1 MSSPV
6 DRRLALGVT
15 GASGAVLALA
25 LAEAVLAAGWQLEF
39 VCSGFGRLMW
49 SQELGR
55 PIEAD
60 IEKLSS
66 LGRLRVHKSADLA
79 SPLASGS
86 YPVNAYAIAPA
97 SMATVGAIASG
108 AGSNLIHRM
117 SDVAIKEKRTLVLV
131 PRECPLSAIHL
142 QNLLALA
149 RLGAVIA
156 PPMPAFYDRPD
167 SIDQVVAAT
176 VQRLLVWAGINSEL
190 PPEMQWQPLRR

>member
-25 LAEAVLAAGWQLEF
+25 LAEAVLAAGWQLEL
-39 VCSGFGRLMW
+39 VCSSFGRLMW

-66 LGRLRVHKSADLA
+66 LGRLQVHKSADLA

-108 AGSNLIHRM
+108 VGSNLIHRM
-117 SDVAIKEKRTLVLV
+117 GDVAIKEKRTLVLV

-142 QNLLALA
+142 QNLLTLA

-156 PPMPAFYDRPD
+156 PPMPAFYERPD
-167 SIDQVVAAT
+167 SLDQIVTAA
-176 VQRLLVWAGINSEL
+176 VQRLLVWSGINSEL
-190 PPEMQWQPLRR
+190 PPGMQWQPLRR